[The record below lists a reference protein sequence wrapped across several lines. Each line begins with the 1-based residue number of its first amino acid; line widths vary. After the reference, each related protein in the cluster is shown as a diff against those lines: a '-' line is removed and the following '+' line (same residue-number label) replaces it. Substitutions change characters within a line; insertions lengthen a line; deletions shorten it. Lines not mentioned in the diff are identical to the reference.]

1 MFFAV
6 YLGWVSWIYASS
18 DQTLLEFNPIEL
30 FQLISD
36 LSSKGSW
43 LIFGY
48 TPKGRV
54 LEIVWLL
61 EASIIMIMTS
71 TMAIMEVKKQPFC
84 DKCNS
89 WTERKTIPENTS
101 HVENVK
107 EFVSS
112 LERNDVSELIKLV
125 EIDPTELKR
134 TKVSISN
141 CENCNDSHFLRL
153 QSIIQ
158 KRNKNGGTNLGKFDI
173 FVEDLVLSNEA

>member
-1 MFFAV
+1 
-6 YLGWVSWIYASS
+6 
-18 DQTLLEFNPIEL
+18 
-30 FQLISD
+30 
-36 LSSKGSW
+36 
-43 LIFGY
+43 
-48 TPKGRV
+48 
-54 LEIVWLL
+54 
-61 EASIIMIMTS
+61 
-71 TMAIMEVKKQPFC
+71 
-84 DKCNS
+84 
-89 WTERKTIPENTS
+89 
-101 HVENVK
+101 VK